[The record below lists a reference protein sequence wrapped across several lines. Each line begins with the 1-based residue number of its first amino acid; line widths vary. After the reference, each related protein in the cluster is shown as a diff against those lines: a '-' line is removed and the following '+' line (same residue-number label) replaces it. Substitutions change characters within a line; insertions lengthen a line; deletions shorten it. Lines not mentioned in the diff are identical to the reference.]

1 MSASKLVVITGAT
14 RGLGRAMVERFHEAG
29 WVVAG
34 CGRSMAEVWNLNRE
48 FGKRHHF
55 SMIDVSDGKRVES
68 WAEEVCSKLG
78 VPDLL
83 LNNAS
88 LINRNSLLMELSPEE
103 FTTVMNVNVNGV
115 FYVCRAFLPKMVPNP
130 EGRVI
135 VNISSYWGRVGEAYV
150 APYCASKFAVE
161 GLTQSLAQEL
171 PKGMAAVALDPGG
184 SVGTSMLQACSPQDM
199 AAAPSA
205 QEWSRVAVPYIMSLS
220 AKDNGK
226 SLTCPPVR

>member
-115 FYVCRAFLPKMVPNP
+115 FYVCRAFCRKWYPIRRA
-130 EGRVI
+130 E
-135 VNISSYWGRVGEAYV
+135 
-150 APYCASKFAVE
+150 
-161 GLTQSLAQEL
+161 
-171 PKGMAAVALDPGG
+171 
-184 SVGTSMLQACSPQDM
+184 
-199 AAAPSA
+199 
-205 QEWSRVAVPYIMSLS
+205 
-220 AKDNGK
+220 
-226 SLTCPPVR
+226 